1 MLTRRLTSLIQQA
14 GSSWGVTRRRS
25 YPFSI
30 HSIQQAG
37 SSWGMTRR
45 RSYPSSIQIIISFSI
60 FIISISIQFIISFH
74 FELSSW
80 QACLGQSWLAA
91 AFSLSLLAGQR
102 YRKANTMI
110 FSTHSFS
117 TLFQQAGL
125 SRGMTR
131 RCSYFFSI
139 GWPSRFDTAKNRFI
153 TSFNRLAFLALAQ
166 S

>member
-30 HSIQQAG
+30 HSIQQAD

-60 FIISISIQFIISFH
+60 FIISISIQFIISFQFNSSFH

-91 AFSLSLLAGQR
+91 AFFFFACGPEIPQSQYNYLLNSFIFNFISAGR
-102 YRKANTMI
+102 
-110 FSTHSFS
+110 
-117 TLFQQAGL
+117 LV
-125 SRGMTR
+125 SRND
-131 RCSYFFSI
+131 SPPLI
-139 GWPSRFDTAKNRFI
+139 LL
-153 TSFNRLAFLALAQ
+153 FNRLAFKVRHSHEQ
-166 S
+166 IHHFI